1 MQGLACSFILSFWFV
16 IIIGVWG
23 CIVFYFLKVNFGVA
37 FGTFSG
43 KYLCPCPFVGGGIV
57 NTEIVLAFLIVA
69 SVFYSHR
76 GYWFVVF
83 YAAAAVARMFFSI
96 LCGGGLG

>member
-1 MQGLACSFILSFWFV
+1 MACSFILSFWFV

-43 KYLCPCPFVGGGIV
+43 KYLRPCPFVGGGIV
-57 NTEIVLAFLIVA
+57 NTEVVLAFFIVA
-69 SVFYSHR
+69 SVFYSH
-76 GYWFVVF
+76 WLLVC
-83 YAAAAVARMFFSI
+83 SI
-96 LCGGGLG
+96 VCGGGGCKNVF